1 VSDVVVRLRGVSK
14 SFTLHVQGA
23 RVLPVL
29 RGIDL
34 EIRAGDG
41 VALVGPSGAGKSTL
55 LRCIYGNYGVDAG
68 GIDVRDGAGVVD
80 VTALAPHELGDLRRR
95 SLGYV
100 SQFLRA
106 IPRVPAI
113 DVASEPLLQLGVER
127 AQAHERVAALF
138 ERMLLPER
146 LWQLSPTTFSG
157 GEKQRVNLARTLS
170 VDYPVLLL
178 DEPTAA
184 LDATS
189 RAQVVA
195 LLRERRAAG
204 AALIGIY
211 HDDEVRTQLAD
222 RFITIERG
230 EAA

>member
-1 VSDVVVRLRGVSK
+1 MRLRGVTK

-29 RGIDL
+29 RDIDL
-34 EIRAGDG
+34 EVRAGDG
-41 VALVGPSGAGKSTL
+41 VALVGPSGTGKSTL
-55 LRCIYGNYGVDAG
+55 LRCIYGNYGVDRG
-68 GIDVRDGAGVVD
+68 GIDVADGGRTVD
-80 VTALAPHELGDLRRR
+80 VTALAPHELGALRQR

-106 IPRVPAI
+106 VPRVPAI
-113 DVASEPLLQLGVER
+113 DVAAEPLLHLGVARDE
-127 AQAHERVAALF
+127 AHARVAALF

-157 GEKQRVNLARTLS
+157 GEKQRVNLARTLA
-170 VDYPVLLL
+170 VPYPVLLL

-189 RAQVVA
+189 RERVVA
-195 LLRERRAAG
+195 LLRERREAG

-211 HDDEVRTQLAD
+211 HDDEVRAQLAD
-222 RFITIERG
+222 RFITIVRG